1 MVQARL
7 VELLAEAGRPE
18 TARRRYEQAR
28 ALLAA
33 ELGVPPCPRLRRAGG
48 KVAA

>member
-7 VELLAEAGRPE
+7 VELLAAAGRAE
-18 TARRRYEQAR
+18 AARGRYEQAR

-33 ELGVPPCPRLRRAGG
+33 ELGVPPCPRLRRAGT